1 MSTWITCSDK
11 VVDTFIIIRQSTIH
25 NTPLLSEFVWISSQ
39 ASSINSSLWGK
50 TDRQVDMP
58 FRCHYPARSPSTW
71 NNTDMIHH
79 SLFLFILCRL
89 LRHHLNSILR
99 KRTCIYKHL
108 PPLFHGGRSTNITT
122 IQHILSTIFRTFA
135 NLIHSI
141 QKSTVNPTPLVRISL
156 PNFSQI
162 SWFPTYFRPYHLPR
176 LRPIKPPPQTTNRL
190 PLVLPHLNPKDARP
204 TLPSPYPYFRPTP
217 PPYFIAPP
225 TKSWAFN
232 SITVPPIPLF
242 N

>member
-1 MSTWITCSDK
+1 MKRLRHGREQDEREAAA
-11 VVDTFIIIRQSTIH
+11 F
-25 NTPLLSEFVWISSQ
+25 EFELVSC
-39 ASSINSSLWGK
+39 
-50 TDRQVDMP
+50 R
-58 FRCHYPARSPSTW
+58 
-71 NNTDMIHH
+71 
-79 SLFLFILCRL
+79 CRL
-89 LRHHLNSILR
+89 GWRHGY
-99 KRTCIYKHL
+99 RTIVEGWW
-108 PPLFHGGRSTNITT
+108 LFHGGRSTNITT

-162 SWFPTYFRPYHLPR
+162 SRFPTYFRPYHLPR
-176 LRPIKPPPQTTNRL
+176 HRPIKPPPQTTNRL

>member
-1 MSTWITCSDK
+1 MTVIVHQMCAHIQCLCTIIIMSTWITCSDK

-50 TDRQVDMP
+50 TDRQVEMP

-108 PPLFHGGRSTNITT
+108 PPMVTA
-122 IQHILSTIFRTFA
+122 ILSSIFIFLVIVIAASWRLEGSRNA
-135 NLIHSI
+135 IGIGHVS
-141 QKSTVNPTPLVRISL
+141 QKS
-156 PNFSQI
+156 
-162 SWFPTYFRPYHLPR
+162 
-176 LRPIKPPPQTTNRL
+176 
-190 PLVLPHLNPKDARP
+190 
-204 TLPSPYPYFRPTP
+204 
-217 PPYFIAPP
+217 
-225 TKSWAFN
+225 
-232 SITVPPIPLF
+232 
-242 N
+242 